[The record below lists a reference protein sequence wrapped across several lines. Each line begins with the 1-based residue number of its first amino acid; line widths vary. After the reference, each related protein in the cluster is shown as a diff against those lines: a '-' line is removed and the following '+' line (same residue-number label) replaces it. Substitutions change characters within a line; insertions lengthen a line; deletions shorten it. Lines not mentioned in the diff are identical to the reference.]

1 MPHEQNQIQN
11 FPPEPDTFHN
21 VTYFTVIHPSDRD
34 WNWSKKTE
42 KQHLYFFNMVEA
54 PKSLWLKAVLSIRS
68 GLLSSELIF
77 YCLLSPTVV

>member
-21 VTYFTVIHPSDRD
+21 VTYFTVMHPSDKD

-42 KQHLYFFNMVEA
+42 KQHLYFFNMIEA
-54 PKSLWLKAVLSIRS
+54 PKSLWLKTVLRIRFTFLRID
-68 GLLSSELIF
+68 LLLF
-77 YCLLSPTVV
+77 A